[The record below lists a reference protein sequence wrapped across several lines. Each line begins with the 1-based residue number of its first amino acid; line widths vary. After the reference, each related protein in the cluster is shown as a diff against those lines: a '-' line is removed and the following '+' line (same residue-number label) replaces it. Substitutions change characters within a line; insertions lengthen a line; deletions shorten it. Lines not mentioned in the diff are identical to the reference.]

1 MIRGQE
7 CELLPRCSAQLRDRA
22 VSVSGH
28 LRSSDCSMVE
38 QELKTALDV
47 SLSGQDSVE
56 SRLFLVATGLIR
68 ICTVAQKRLCILEV
82 RFVAVC
88 RERGEP
94 ARHAG
99 NIRTAVA
106 AVAAV
111 AESNGDFRLAQR
123 SNPLSCAISRCA
135 SFRENRASKTARPT
149 DPPILADDRESGVPL
164 RRRVRRVP

>member
-1 MIRGQE
+1 
-7 CELLPRCSAQLRDRA
+7 
-22 VSVSGH
+22 
-28 LRSSDCSMVE
+28 MVE

-47 SLSGQDSVE
+47 SISGQDSVE

-68 ICTVAQKRLCILEV
+68 ICTVAQKRLCNLEV
-82 RFVAVC
+82 RFVEVC

-99 NIRTAVA
+99 NIRT

-135 SFRENRASKTARPT
+135 SFRENRASKTDRPT